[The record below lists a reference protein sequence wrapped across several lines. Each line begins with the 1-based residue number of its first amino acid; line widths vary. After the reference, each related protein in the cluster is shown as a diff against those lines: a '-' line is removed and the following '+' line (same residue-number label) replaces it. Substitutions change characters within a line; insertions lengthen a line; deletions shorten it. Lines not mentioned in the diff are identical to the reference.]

1 MTAADLSVLGV
12 DDVELRELELS
23 LVTHGHGGVV
33 PPVGH
38 LGHQVRNCS
47 GNRCKFGQIR
57 IFRYLGIVKAR
68 ARL

>member
-12 DDVELRELELS
+12 DDVELGQLELS

-38 LGHQVRNCS
+38 LGHRVRDCS

-57 IFRYLGIVKAR
+57 IFRYLCIVKAG